1 MEDTKIHLLNNNWT
15 LWFHDPDSK
24 NWSKESYIKIYTFNT
39 IEGFWSIFNQIPK
52 INIHS
57 GMFFLMKENIFPL
70 WEDEQNNKGGYWSY
84 KVSKKESPDAFLDL
98 LKTIITEKCCLNK
111 PEIIN
116 GASISPKKG
125 FCIIKI
131 WNNDNQY
138 SDPNI
143 LSLSINKLNISQTV
157 YKSYT

>member
-1 MEDTKIHLLNNNWT
+1 MEETKNHLLNNNWT

-39 IEGFWSIFNQIPK
+39 VEGFWSIFNQIPD
-52 INIHS
+52 ININS

-98 LKTIITEKCCLNK
+98 LKTII
-111 PEIIN
+111 I
-116 GASISPKKG
+116 
-125 FCIIKI
+125 
-131 WNNDNQY
+131 
-138 SDPNI
+138 
-143 LSLSINKLNISQTV
+143 
-157 YKSYT
+157 